1 MRPRPAR
8 NALGG
13 AAEGRMRKAR
23 ATGVEKMT
31 AAKDTP
37 EDEGANR
44 AWSAH
49 LLSLAAG
56 SAIAKGS

>member
-1 MRPRPAR
+1 
-8 NALGG
+8 
-13 AAEGRMRKAR
+13 MRKAR